1 MEQKGREKAMIQ
13 YAENRNRHGVDISSW
28 TRQATKNVR
37 RVHRMVP
44 GYQETPLRPLNDLA
58 DRLGVRAVLVKDE
71 SGRFGL
77 KAFKGLGGVYA
88 MFRILCRELGL
99 DENSATLDDL
109 KTPEMQSRIS
119 GMTFAT
125 TTDGNH
131 GKGVSWAAALFG
143 CRSIVNMPKGT
154 VEVRAEAI
162 RQAGNAQVTITD
174 MKYDDCVAWTAEQ
187 AEKNGWFLIQDTS
200 WDGYEEIPFWIMQGY
215 TTLIYEIAEKIEAAP
230 THLLLQAGVG
240 SMAGAVAA
248 AAREKWKD
256 VRIYTVEPTEVACF
270 YESFEKADSLPHMAT
285 GSGNTVMAGL
295 NCALPCKLAWELLSG
310 LAEGAF
316 ACEDEVTENGMRLL
330 AGQNPPIVAGES
342 GAVTTGILPEMAK
355 QRRLT
360 GLDPDS
366 VILVINTE
374 GDTDP
379 EHWVQVVRG

>member
-1 MEQKGREKAMIQ
+1 MIVQ
-13 YAENRNRHGVDISSW
+13 YAENRHRHAVDTSAWNEQS
-28 TRQATKNVR
+28 TENVR
-37 RVHRMVP
+37 RVQRMVP
-44 GYQETPLRPLNDLA
+44 GYRETPLRSLDNLA
-58 DRLGVRAVLVKDE
+58 DRIGVRAVLVKDE

-99 DENSATLDDL
+99 DEQTTTLDEL
-109 KTPEMQSRIS
+109 RRPENKSLIER
-119 GMTFAT
+119 MTFAT

-143 CRSIVNMPKGT
+143 CRSIVNMPAGT

-162 RQAGNAQVTITD
+162 RQAGNARVTITD
-174 MKYDDCVAWTAEQ
+174 MKYDDCVARTAEE
-187 AEKNGWFLIQDTS
+187 AAVNGWLLIQDTA
-200 WDGYEEIPFWIMQGY
+200 WEGYEEIPFWIMQGY
-215 TTLIYEIAEKIEAAP
+215 TTLVSETAKVIKEEP

-248 AAREKWKD
+248 AAREKWPGVK
-256 VRIYTVEPTEVACF
+256 IFTVEPTQVACF
-270 YESFEKADSLPHMAT
+270 YESFEKADGLPHMAT
-285 GSGNTVMAGL
+285 GSGTTVMAGL
-295 NCALPCKLAWELLSG
+295 KCALPCKLAWELLDG

-330 AGQNPPIVAGES
+330 AGEEPPIVGGES
-342 GAVTTGILPEMAK
+342 GAVTTGILPELEQMK
-355 QRRLT
+355 DLI
-360 GLDPDS
+360 GLDRNS

-379 EHWVQVVRG
+379 EHWKQVVRR